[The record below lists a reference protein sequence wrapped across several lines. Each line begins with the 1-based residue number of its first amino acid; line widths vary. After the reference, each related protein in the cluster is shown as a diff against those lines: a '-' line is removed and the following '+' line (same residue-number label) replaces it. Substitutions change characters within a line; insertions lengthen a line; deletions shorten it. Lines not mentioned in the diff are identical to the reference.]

1 MFDVF
6 LFGFSV
12 VLPDLKETDPD
23 LVTEMV
29 IVLVQEGLLG
39 NSEVKRV
46 ELQLI
51 TNLLSTGY
59 VILLCYA

>member
-12 VLPDLKETDPD
+12 VLPEKETDPD

-51 TNLLSTGY
+51 TNLLSTG
-59 VILLCYA
+59 